1 MQTILIPSNFN
12 ISALDCIPDLCEQ
25 FQNEKLNVIFIH
37 MFKLSDSI
45 SELLLLSRR
54 SREFEMVGDDFYKGC
69 SQLKAQYPQIEG
81 IRVEFLYGSTLSMF
95 RNFLDAN
102 EVNAVFEPESRFME
116 KIHKYSIDPT
126 VLVLKSGLPVV
137 RLRKKIIQLK
147 KEPVLSAKR
156 EAALAE
162 IWKEIVFVTIYAV
175 LIAVLYKNL
184 HFTRISIPIAV
195 PTILGTVISLLLA
208 FKSNQAY
215 DRWWEA
221 RTIWGGIVND
231 SRTLTRQ
238 LLTFVD
244 TTYES
249 DEGKIFCERMAKR
262 QIAWCYSLSRH
273 LRKQDPL
280 QGLKRLISAEDLE
293 TMGGCE
299 RIKNT
304 IFPATYSVYIHF
316 SVILFIL
323 LLPFGLIEF
332 FGVVE
337 VPTISQTIE
346 RDLKQMLKEGFKQ
359 EEKSYAA
366 SSYEKSKMFYIL

>member
-102 EVNAVFEPESRFME
+102 EVSAVFEPESRFME

-162 IWKEIVFVTIYAV
+162 V
-175 LIAVLYKNL
+175 
-184 HFTRISIPIAV
+184 
-195 PTILGTVISLLLA
+195 
-208 FKSNQAY
+208 
-215 DRWWEA
+215 
-221 RTIWGGIVND
+221 
-231 SRTLTRQ
+231 
-238 LLTFVD
+238 
-244 TTYES
+244 
-249 DEGKIFCERMAKR
+249 
-262 QIAWCYSLSRH
+262 
-273 LRKQDPL
+273 
-280 QGLKRLISAEDLE
+280 
-293 TMGGCE
+293 
-299 RIKNT
+299 
-304 IFPATYSVYIHF
+304 
-316 SVILFIL
+316 
-323 LLPFGLIEF
+323 
-332 FGVVE
+332 
-337 VPTISQTIE
+337 
-346 RDLKQMLKEGFKQ
+346 
-359 EEKSYAA
+359 
-366 SSYEKSKMFYIL
+366 